1 MQKVYLDH
9 SATTPVDKR
18 VADKMYETMTEKFG
32 NPSSVHSFGRTAKQ
46 LMDEARHIIAGML
59 KCEPSEIFFTSG
71 GTEADNL
78 ALIGTVEPGEH
89 LITTAYEH
97 HAVLY
102 AAEYLQ
108 KNGRILTIVNP
119 DKYGIIHPEAI
130 KEAITA
136 QTKLVSVMNI
146 NNEVGSINPIDKIAD
161 VVKSRGILFHVDAVQ
176 SFGKINIDLS
186 QIPVDLLSL
195 SGHKIY
201 APKGIGALFIRKG
214 TKITPRSYG
223 GHHERGIR
231 AGTENLPGIVG
242 LAYAAQIC
250 QDLMPQDQKNLRSL
264 RNRLQKGIQSRFP
277 DVTLNGHPTERLYS
291 ICNLSFPGIEG
302 ETMLMS
308 LDLAGIA
315 VSTGSACSSGSTAPS
330 HVLTAMGLTTEQAH
344 SSIRFSLGRSNSAE
358 DIDYTIEEV
367 TKVVE
372 RVKNMI
378 L

>member
-136 QTKLVSVMNI
+136 QTKLVSVI